1 MWLNNAKI
9 DNLVGMER
17 KIEKKMIDK
26 DLFCDGNMLIISCI
40 SSIFRGVQKTFV

>member
-17 KIEKKMIDK
+17 KMIDK
-26 DLFCDGNMLIISCI
+26 DLFCDDNMLIISCI
-40 SSIFRGVQKTFV
+40 SSVFRGVQKTFV